1 MSPEWGKHRIWRISP
16 DGTGR
21 RVLTARLRPA
31 ITDERLGL
39 IPAVWSRDGKT
50 LLAVSPTH
58 EGDLLYLVDRAGSIR
73 SLGNDGDVGGS
84 RSASVIGLS
93 TDGRFILVALLDN
106 GHLSSTG
113 RLEVLPVDG
122 GPAQVIADNVTGASW
137 SR

>member
-1 MSPEWGKHRIWRISP
+1 MDPEWGKHRIWRISP

-21 RVLTARLRPA
+21 EVLTARLKPA
-31 ITDERLGL
+31 ITDDRLGL
-39 IPAVWSRDGKT
+39 IAAAWSRDGRT
-50 LLAVSPTH
+50 LLAVSPEHDAT
-58 EGDLLYLVDRAGSIR
+58 DVYVVDRGGSIR
-73 SLGNDGDVGGS
+73 ALGDHGDIGGG
-84 RSASVIGLS
+84 RFAAVIDLS

-122 GPAQVIADNVTGASW
+122 GPARVIADNVTGASW